1 MKSDRIDLGLT
12 GYDELFMSTEE
23 RLDAKKPK
31 VDELPLDK
39 LKPFKNHPFK
49 VMEDEEM
56 ERLKESIRVSGVLI
70 PALARPA
77 EDGYE
82 LISGHRRLA
91 ACRALGMGTM
101 PVIIRTLTDEEAI
114 ITMVDS
120 NLQREHIL
128 PSEKAFAYKMKM
140 EALKSQGKRTD
151 LTSYQ
156 VGAVDK
162 VSLRSAPPTK
172 KDALWRHPA
181 CFIIRFRFNAVAD
194 KRQWSSAAS
203 KPRRKTR
210 AKLCSRF
217 CAENEPS
224 HQTCRSFSASR
235 YSGLERRSRLRCRS
249 AAK

>member
-1 MKSDRIDLGLT
+1 
-12 GYDELFMSTEE
+12 MSGKQNTK
-23 RLDAKKPK
+23 R
-31 VDELPLDK
+31 
-39 LKPFKNHPFK
+39 
-49 VMEDEEM
+49 
-56 ERLKESIRVSGVLI
+56 
-70 PALARPA
+70 
-77 EDGYE
+77 
-82 LISGHRRLA
+82 
-91 ACRALGMGTM
+91 
-101 PVIIRTLTDEEAI
+101 
-114 ITMVDS
+114 S
-120 NLQREHIL
+120 NNRG
-128 PSEKAFAYKMKM
+128 
-140 EALKSQGKRTD
+140 QGKLPCPAFFMPSNDTCIVCRRAVG
-151 LTSYQ
+151 SSACKSRRNPSQ
-156 VGAVDK
+156 FGAVDK
-162 VSLRSAPPTK
+162 VSLRSALPTK